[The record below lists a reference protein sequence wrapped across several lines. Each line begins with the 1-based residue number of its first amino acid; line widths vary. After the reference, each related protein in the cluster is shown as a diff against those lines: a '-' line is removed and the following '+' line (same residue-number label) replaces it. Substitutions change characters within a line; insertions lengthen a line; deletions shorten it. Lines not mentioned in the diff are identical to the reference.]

1 MTHKTKLI
9 FLDRDGVI
17 NTFPGMGNYV
27 TRQKDFRF
35 LPRVKEAIRLLSRSG
50 FQIYVISNQGCVA
63 RGMISKKGLESM
75 TERMLQAIEKKGG
88 KIDGVYYCTHQT
100 DDSCGCKKPKPKLF
114 KKAIGGK
121 KVNLKKTFFIGDS
134 LVDIEAA
141 RNVGCKSLL
150 VLSGRIKKREVKR
163 LIISPNVVKK
173 DLWSAAR
180 WITQKK
186 Y

>member
-1 MTHKTKLI
+1 MMKLV

-35 LPRVKEAIRLLSRSG
+35 LPRVKEAIRLFSRSG
-50 FQIYVISNQGCVA
+50 FQIVVISNQGCVA
-63 RGMISKKGLESM
+63 RGMISKAGLQSM
-75 TERMLQAIEKKGG
+75 TDRMLRAIEKRGG
-88 KIDGVYYCTHQT
+88 KIDGVYYCMHQT
-100 DDSCGCKKPKPKLF
+100 DDSCACKKPKPKLF
-114 KKAIGGK
+114 KKAIGK
-121 KVNLKKTFFIGDS
+121 RKVNLKKTFFVGDS

-141 RNVGCKSLL
+141 KNVGCKSLL
-150 VLSGRIKKREVKR
+150 VLSGRIRKSEVKS
-163 LIISPNVVKK
+163 LPMKPDAVKK

-180 WITQKK
+180 WIVQKK